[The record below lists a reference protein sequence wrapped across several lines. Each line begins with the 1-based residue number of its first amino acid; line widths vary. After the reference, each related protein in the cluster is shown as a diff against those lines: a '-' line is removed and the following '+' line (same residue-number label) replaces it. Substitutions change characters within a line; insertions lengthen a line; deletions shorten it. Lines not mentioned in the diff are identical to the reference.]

1 MNNNNNNNNN
11 NPPNDKNDQS
21 SKKKNPA
28 PAPRSVKRRRKKG
41 PAVAVKIPQ
50 VFPTAKCKLRLLK
63 LERIKDYLLMEQEF
77 IQNQEIKKP
86 REEQNDVVAL
96 SSFISLDL

>member
-1 MNNNNNNNNN
+1 MSAVQFLIMGDKN
-11 NPPNDKNDQS
+11 NDKDD

-28 PAPRSVKRRRKKG
+28 PTPRSVKRRRKKG
-41 PAVAVKIPQ
+41 AAVAVKIPQ

-77 IQNQEIKKP
+77 IQNQEIHRP
-86 REEQNDVVAL
+86 REEQNDVSIA
-96 SSFISLDL
+96 SNFCS